1 MSSTSTSSSS
11 SMTDRRGNSSMV
23 APIYAY
29 GDSSVPSTGSRSSS
43 RRSSGATCITNLLS
57 YGMVHNHACSM
68 AVPFNNSN
76 QQHVTMT
83 QQISSYTTCSATNNV
98 NSIGHGA
105 TNGNSPRVAR
115 SFVKTDSSYDESSQ
129 PSSFTS
135 SFLHNHHSGRLLSN
149 HHSHSHYFNGLVGA
163 VIVAL

>member
-83 QQISSYTTCSATNNV
+83 QQISSYTTCSATNNEIAREWLARL
-98 NSIGHGA
+98 SKPTRLM
-105 TNGNSPRVAR
+105 TNRRSHRRSPPVFCTIITVDVCSAIIILILI
-115 SFVKTDSSYDESSQ
+115 
-129 PSSFTS
+129 TS
-135 SFLHNHHSGRLLSN
+135 MG
-149 HHSHSHYFNGLVGA
+149 
-163 VIVAL
+163 